1 MRRSTYMACYIS
13 TPLPLH
19 HRGSMAASTIISAF
33 CLASIFTLLSETT
46 PSFVVE
52 ALIVSVNNRVT
63 IQSSPLI
70 GGPVWLPVHCKVI
83 VDDSHIFD
91 FIPLNA
97 ASTETI
103 QKLITLQT
111 VPATVRIIQKN
122 GKSEV
127 NGSCNN
133 RCNDDVEFTKLY
145 VERAVQF
152 SQEYDQD
159 LHLISNNCWSFAFD
173 LLWNISHPECMC

>member
-1 MRRSTYMACYIS
+1 VDE
-13 TPLPLH
+13 LQ
-19 HRGSMAASTIISAF
+19 
-33 CLASIFTLLSETT
+33 
-46 PSFVVE
+46 
-52 ALIVSVNNRVT
+52 VSVYNRVA

-70 GGPVWLPVHCKVI
+70 GGPTWLPVHCKVI
-83 VDDSHIFD
+83 VDDQHIFD

-103 QKLITLQT
+103 KKLITLQT

-122 GKSEV
+122 DKSEV
-127 NGSCNN
+127 NDSCNN
-133 RCNDDVEFTKLY
+133 RSEDGDDDELTKLY

-173 LLWNISHPECMC
+173 LLRNISYPERTRGTF